1 MDSMQTLG
9 RSWKGLAVPA
19 TSLLLLLA
27 LPFAQAAAP
36 AASHPRDPHPV
47 TATQETG
54 FLNRSITLQ
63 GVSYKF
69 QVYVPEDFH
78 RPSAETAPKN
88 SKFKVQKTE
97 ELPPIILFLHGRGE
111 RGTEGMWQT

>member
-9 RSWKGLAVPA
+9 RSGKGLAVPA
-19 TSLLLLLA
+19 VSFLLLLA
-27 LPFAQAAAP
+27 LPLAHAAAP
-36 AASHPRDPHPV
+36 PASHPRDPHPV
-47 TATQETG
+47 TATRETG

-78 RPSAETAPKN
+78 RPLAETALQD
-88 SKFKVQKTE
+88 SKSKVKKSE
-97 ELPPIILFLHGRGE
+97 EPSPIILF
-111 RGTEGMWQT
+111 